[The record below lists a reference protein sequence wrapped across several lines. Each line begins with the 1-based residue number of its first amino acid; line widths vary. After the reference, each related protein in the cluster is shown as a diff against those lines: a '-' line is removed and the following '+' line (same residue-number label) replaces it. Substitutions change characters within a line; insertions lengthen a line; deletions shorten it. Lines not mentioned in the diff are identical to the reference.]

1 MKVKNIFTSKQI
13 NLFVVTDKETNN
25 PLEWEIA
32 PTDFD
37 LIPDTVNTYLV
48 KAKQVFADKTID
60 CFISIEVPERI
71 VDYVI
76 KPCHH
81 GNTASESIYD
91 QEYSIIPAVASNC
104 FGNYELYYARENPQ
118 VGIDILKAGLPKAKQ
133 KNVVAEDLGYILRD
147 ENRIEE
153 AIEAFL
159 ISEQNQPSSEFIYS
173 ELSELYRI
181 IGASDKQSEY
191 LIKYKENGGV

>member
-37 LIPDTVNTYLV
+37 LIPDTENTYFV
-48 KAKQVFADKTID
+48 KAKQVFAEKTID

-76 KPCHH
+76 KPCHN

-118 VGIDILKAGLPKAKQ
+118 VGIDILNAGLPKAKQ

>member
-37 LIPDTVNTYLV
+37 LIPDTENTYFV
-48 KAKQVFADKTID
+48 KAKQVFAEKTID

-76 KPCHH
+76 KPCHN

-133 KNVVAEDLGYILRD
+133 KNVVAEDLGYILSD